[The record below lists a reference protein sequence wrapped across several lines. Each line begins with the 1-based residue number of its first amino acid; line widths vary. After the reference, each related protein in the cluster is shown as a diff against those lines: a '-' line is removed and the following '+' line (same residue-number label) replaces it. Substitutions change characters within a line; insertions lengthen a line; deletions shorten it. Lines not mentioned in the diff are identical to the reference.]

1 MNFIYIYNNI
11 YVCMY
16 MYFFKM
22 YTFTYTQEYVYVG
35 IHTHIITNVIITHT
49 YIYMYIYIYVH
60 TYIYITIYIY
70 MYTHIRIYIYI
81 YTHWNLLVELPI
93 LSLKSS
99 PRWICRITAA
109 PEVPVGT
116 NEGSVPANTALP
128 YCAPGVGSFLDG
140 MDVTMGMGTRSKMME
155 TWRVSNWL

>member
-1 MNFIYIYNNI
+1 MNFIYIYNI

-49 YIYMYIYIYVH
+49 YIYMYIYIY
-60 TYIYITIYIY
+60 IYITIYICIHIY
-70 MYTHIRIYIYI
+70 VYTHIYIYI